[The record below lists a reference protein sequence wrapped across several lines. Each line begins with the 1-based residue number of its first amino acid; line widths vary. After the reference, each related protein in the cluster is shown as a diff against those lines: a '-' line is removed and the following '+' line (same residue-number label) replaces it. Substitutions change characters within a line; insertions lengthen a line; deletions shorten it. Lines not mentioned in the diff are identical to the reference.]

1 MLLQIADFFVSF
13 CFNLGFNSFLIFVS
27 FHLVLLF
34 FKRRGSILVFL
45 FILERSY
52 LTIKLTKYIPTQEA
66 IKTQSHRKNRKTL
79 FQIWLEKE
87 MEKNTKL
94 DFYRSLERILGKF

>member
-1 MLLQIADFFVSF
+1 MSVVGGGD
-13 CFNLGFNSFLIFVS
+13 
-27 FHLVLLF
+27 
-34 FKRRGSILVFL
+34 L
-45 FILERSY
+45 FILERFY

-66 IKTQSHRKNRKTL
+66 IKTL

>member
-66 IKTQSHRKNRKTL
+66 IKTL

>member
-45 FILERSY
+45 FPFFSFFENHLICL
-52 LTIKLTKYIPTQEA
+52 
-66 IKTQSHRKNRKTL
+66 
-79 FQIWLEKE
+79 
-87 MEKNTKL
+87 
-94 DFYRSLERILGKF
+94 